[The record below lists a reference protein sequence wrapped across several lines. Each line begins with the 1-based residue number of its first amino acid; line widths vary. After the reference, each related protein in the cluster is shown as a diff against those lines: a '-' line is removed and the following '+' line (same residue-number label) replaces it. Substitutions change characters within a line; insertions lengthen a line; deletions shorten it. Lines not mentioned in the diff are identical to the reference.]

1 MKNEALTVCLLL
13 GSLGSA
19 LGGLV
24 PEVTGD
30 ADLIR
35 LSPHQAYY
43 RVSVFAVRGGGQTG
57 FVLDFPVRTLSGF
70 YEKTDFG

>member
-13 GSLGSA
+13 GSLGST

-24 PEVTGD
+24 PDVTGD

-35 LSPHQAYY
+35 PSPHQAYC
-43 RVSVFAVRGGGQTG
+43 RVSGPITESWAVPVGVVVKP
-57 FVLDFPVRTLSGF
+57 VLF
-70 YEKTDFG
+70 